1 MRRVGLTRIRSIL
14 LLFLVS
20 VIAYSPVTIYVNA
33 QTTSGLVCVSRVSY
47 SCPIVQP
54 VYTGRP
60 GTQLSVNVVVQ
71 GAEPFDAYSVVIGV
85 NSSILQPVGVN
96 ATGGLLPNINS
107 MICTGGQGDP
117 CAYWLGLGPGDV
129 RVAGW
134 GSVTNTTGVDFTVS
148 SSGSISNQ
156 SVTTG
161 LLFTITYE
169 VRAETKG
176 TQIVLFDQVSPSGWS
191 CACALFSN
199 SVKGE
204 SFQSNVQGGW
214 FSNSSLLLGDANG
227 DCRVEFL
234 DLVLILYAWGSAP
247 GSVNWNPS
255 ADLNGDGKV
264 DLIDFYAA
272 VMNYGSVC

>member
-33 QTTSGLVCVSRVSY
+33 QTTSGLVCVSPGSD
-47 SCPIVQP
+47 SCPILQP
-54 VYTGRP
+54 IFTGKP
-60 GTQLSVNVVVQ
+60 GTQLRVNVVVQ
-71 GAEPFDAYSVVIGV
+71 NAEAFDSYSVVIGV
-85 NSSILQPVGVN
+85 NSSILQPVSVN

-107 MICTGGQGDP
+107 MICTGGQGNP

-176 TQIVLFDQVSPSGWS
+176 TQIVLLDQVSPSGWS

-204 SFQSNVQGGW
+204 SFRTNVQGG
-214 FSNSSLLLGDANG
+214 FLSNYTLLLGDVNG
-227 DCRVEFL
+227 DCRV
-234 DLVLILYAWGSAP
+234 DLFDLMLILYAWGSASSP
-247 GSVNWNPS
+247 VNWNPR
-255 ADLNGDGKV
+255 ADLNGAGKFA
-264 DLIDFYAA
+264 ITDFYSCAL
-272 VMNYGSVC
+272 N

>member
-1 MRRVGLTRIRSIL
+1 MDLMRVNPTLLIL

-20 VIAYSPVTIYVNA
+20 VIAYSPLTIFANA
-33 QTTSGLVCVSRVSY
+33 QTISGLVCVSPVAY
-47 SCPIVQP
+47 SCPFGQP
-54 VYTGRP
+54 IYTGRP
-60 GTQLSVNVVVQ
+60 GTELHVNVVVQ

-85 NSSILQPVGVN
+85 NSSILQPVSVN

-107 MICTGGQGDP
+107 MICTGGQSDP
-117 CAYWLGLGPGDV
+117 CAHWLGLGPGDV

-169 VRAETKG
+169 VRVETKG

-199 SVKGE
+199 SAKGE
-204 SFQSNVQGGW
+204 SFQS
-214 FSNSSLLLGDANG
+214 
-227 DCRVEFL
+227 
-234 DLVLILYAWGSAP
+234 
-247 GSVNWNPS
+247 
-255 ADLNGDGKV
+255 
-264 DLIDFYAA
+264 
-272 VMNYGSVC
+272 

>member
-134 GSVTNTTGVDFTVS
+134 GSVTNTTGVDFKVS

-169 VRAETKG
+169 VRVETKG

-227 DCRVEFL
+227 DCRVDFL

-247 GSVNWNPS
+247 GSAIWNPS